1 MPRVATHT
9 VHILLT
15 CPPDLSDPP
24 DCRCPRGSTMFIRNL
39 LLNRTKIPLL
49 SKTLNVA
56 SLRHKAIT
64 NNVANVNTGVT
75 PVQWTDSA
83 LGCDS

>member
-1 MPRVATHT
+1 
-9 VHILLT
+9 
-15 CPPDLSDPP
+15 
-24 DCRCPRGSTMFIRNL
+24 MFIRNL